1 MTIKMNNPVAVAATK
16 SGFSQASGDRLK
28 ASSKLPSQKKA
39 PRSRCRLDSL
49 GEIFEAE
56 VLSLLKSAPGLR
68 PAAIFEELQR
78 RHADLNADIRRT
90 LERRIRAWRAEHE
103 PEQEVMFR
111 LVHEPDK
118 MGLSDF
124 TEMGKRCMAIANEPL
139 AHRLHRFRLAYSGF
153 EHAQVVL
160 GGETYVALAEGLQ
173 NAFWTLGGVPAEH
186 RTDSFSAAFKNLE
199 VSAEKELTDSM
210 AGLCSHYGMA

>member
-1 MTIKMNNPVAVAATK
+1 MTLKMNNPVAVAATK

-78 RHADLNADIRRT
+78 RHADLSADIRRT

-124 TEMGKRCMAIANEPL
+124 TEMGKRCMAIADEPL

-153 EHAQVVL
+153 EHAQVFW
-160 GGETYVALAEGLQ
+160 VARPMSRWRKACRMPS
-173 NAFWTLGGVPAEH
+173 V
-186 RTDSFSAAFKNLE
+186 RSAACLQSIAPTAFRRHSRIWRCRPRKN
-199 VSAEKELTDSM
+199 
-210 AGLCSHYGMA
+210 